1 MAATI
6 SYAVGSLVWVEDP
19 DEAWLDG
26 IVAQVNGDELTINC
40 TNGNIVVANMSK
52 VYPKDPEAPPSGVD
66 DMTKLAY
73 LHEPGVLDNLKRRFD
88 INEIYTYT
96 GNILIA
102 VNPFQRLPHLYDG
115 NMMGKYKGAAL
126 GDLNPHPFAIADSAY
141 RLMINDGISQSI
153 LVSGESGA
161 GKTESTKSL
170 MQYLAYMGGRS
181 DTDGRSVE
189 QKVLESNPVLE
200 GFGNAKTVRNNNSS
214 RFGKFVEI
222 QFDQRGRISGAA
234 IRTYLLE
241 RSRVCQVS
249 DPERNYHCFYMLC
262 AAPKEDFERF
272 KLDNPRNFHYL
283 NQSNCYQVDAIDDAK
298 EYLTTRRAMD
308 VVGISPDEQ
317 DAIFRVV
324 AAILHIGNIE
334 FKKGSEPDSSEP
346 KDDKSVFH
354 LKTASELFMCDEKAL
369 EDSFCKRVIVTRG
382 ESITKNLDPVAA
394 SVNRDALAKTVYSRL
409 FDWLVNKINRS
420 IGQDPDSKSL
430 IGVLDIYGFETF
442 KTNSFEQFCINL
454 TNEKLQQHFNQH
466 VFKMEQEEYTREEI
480 DWSYIEFVD
489 NQDVLDLIEKKPG
502 GIIALLDEAC
512 MFPRSTHE
520 TFAEK
525 LYQTFTNHKR
535 FSKPKLS
542 RTDFTISHYAGE
554 VTYQTEL
561 FLDKNKDYVVAEH
574 QDLLGASKC
583 SFVASLF
590 PPLPDESSKSSKF
603 SSIGTGFKQQLQALL
618 ETLSS
623 TEPHYIRCI
632 KPNNLLKPSIFEN
645 SNILQQLRC
654 GGVMEA
660 IRISCA
666 GFPTRRPFLD
676 FINRCRI
683 LAPEVLNGSCDV
695 ITACRKILE
704 KVQLKGYQIGKTKVF
719 LRAGQM
725 AELDAVRNEV
735 LGRSATVI
743 QKQVRTFFYHRW
755 FGQMRMS
762 AITIQAY
769 TRGEVA
775 RCLFEHKKK
784 ERASVRIQK
793 ESRKYLARKSY
804 LAFCSSAIT
813 IQRGMHGMA
822 ARNELRFRK
831 RTKAAILIQCQYKR
845 HIARRQFTRTRTA
858 AIVAQCAWRV
868 KLARR
873 ELRKLKMAAK
883 ETGLLQEA
891 KNKLEKQVEELTL
904 SLQHEKRLRADLEE
918 TKKQENSKLQLALEE
933 MQNQY
938 QETKTLLM
946 KEREENVNKTG
957 KHDQETKTLLTK
969 GEENVNKTGEQVQ
982 ETKSLLTEREENV
995 NITGKQGEETK
1006 TLFMKGGEENVNK
1019 TGELVSLIQEVH
1031 VVDNDLVNKLTNEN
1045 EQLKGLVCSLEK
1057 KIDEVEK
1064 KYEETS
1070 KLSEERLKQ
1079 AQDAEAKII
1088 QLKTTIQRLDEKIAD
1103 METEDHILRQQ
1114 ALKSS
1119 SRRMSEHPELP
1130 SGTPRKNF
1138 GTESLRKSQM
1148 ERQRELSDALI
1159 KCVAGDVGFSQGK
1172 PVAAF
1177 TMYKCLLHWKSFEAE
1192 RTNVFDRLI
1201 QLIGSKI
1208 ENSDDN
1214 CHLAYWLSNTSTL
1227 LFLLQRSLKSSKDWK
1242 PPQPTSFFGRM
1253 AQGFRSSPSS
1263 ANIQVD
1269 IVRAVEAKYPA
1280 LLFKQQLTAYVEK
1293 IFGIVRDNF
1302 KKEIFPLLSSCIQ
1315 DTKTAQGGTSS
1326 PVPVVN
1332 HWRSIIEKLQKF
1344 IDILKENH
1352 VPKIL
1357 VQNIFT
1363 QIFSFTNV
1371 QLFNSLFMR
1380 QECCTL
1386 SNGEYMKAGLD
1397 ELETWCQEA
1406 TEEVIH
1412 PKSDITYDDLTSN
1425 LCPVISNMKAVMT
1438 GEDKSEVDSET
1449 INDAVL
1455 LEDTSSTPFSVD
1467 ELSASQEDRDFAGV
1481 KAPISLVE
1489 NPDFQF
1495 LQD

>member
-1 MAATI
+1 
-6 SYAVGSLVWVEDP
+6 
-19 DEAWLDG
+19 
-26 IVAQVNGDELTINC
+26 
-40 TNGNIVVANMSK
+40 
-52 VYPKDPEAPPSGVD
+52 
-66 DMTKLAY
+66 
-73 LHEPGVLDNLKRRFD
+73 
-88 INEIYTYT
+88 
-96 GNILIA
+96 
-102 VNPFQRLPHLYDG
+102 
-115 NMMGKYKGAAL
+115 
-126 GDLNPHPFAIADSAY
+126 
-141 RLMINDGISQSI
+141 
-153 LVSGESGA
+153 
-161 GKTESTKSL
+161 
-170 MQYLAYMGGRS
+170 
-181 DTDGRSVE
+181 
-189 QKVLESNPVLE
+189 
-200 GFGNAKTVRNNNSS
+200 
-214 RFGKFVEI
+214 
-222 QFDQRGRISGAA
+222 
-234 IRTYLLE
+234 
-241 RSRVCQVS
+241 
-249 DPERNYHCFYMLC
+249 
-262 AAPKEDFERF
+262 
-272 KLDNPRNFHYL
+272 
-283 NQSNCYQVDAIDDAK
+283 
-298 EYLTTRRAMD
+298 MD
-308 VVGISPDEQ
+308 VVGIAPDEQ

-346 KDDKSVFH
+346 KDEKSVFH

-409 FDWLVNKINRS
+409 FDWLVNNINRS

-525 LYQTFTNHKR
+525 LYQTFSNHKR

-574 QDLLGASKC
+574 QELLGASKC
-583 SFVASLF
+583 AFVASLF
-590 PPLPDESSKSSKF
+590 PPLPEETSKSSKF

-632 KPNNLLKPSIFEN
+632 KPNNLLKPAIFEN
-645 SNILQQLRC
+645 GNILQQLRC

-683 LAPEVLNGSCDV
+683 LAPEVLNGSRDDV
-695 ITACRKILE
+695 TACRKILE

-725 AELDAVRNEV
+725 AELDALRNEV

-755 FGQMRMS
+755 FGQMRLS

-804 LAFCSSAIT
+804 LAFCSSAVS
-813 IQRGMHGMA
+813 IQRGMRGMA
-822 ARNELRFRK
+822 ARSELLFRK
-831 RTKAAILIQCQYKR
+831 RRKAAILIQCQYKR
-845 HIARRQFTRTRTA
+845 HAARRQFTRMRKA
-858 AIVAQCAWRV
+858 AIVTQCAWRA

-883 ETGLLQEA
+883 ETGALQDA

-904 SLQHEKRLRADLEE
+904 CLQHEKRLRADLEE
-918 TKKQENSKLQLALEE
+918 TKKQENSKLQLALDE
-933 MQNQY
+933 MQRQY

-946 KEREENVNKTG
+946 KEREENVDKTG
-957 KHDQETKTLLTK
+957 KQDQETKTLLTR
-969 GEENVNKTGEQVQ
+969 GEENVNKTGEQGH
-982 ETKSLLTEREENV
+982 ETKSLLTEGEENV
-995 NITGKQGEETK
+995 NKTGEQGHETKSLLTEGEENVNKTGEQGQEAKSMLTEVDENVNKTGKQGQETK
-1006 TLFMKGGEENVNK
+1006 TLLTKEEENVNK
-1019 TGELVSLIQEVH
+1019 TGELVPVIQEVP
-1031 VVDNDLVNKLTNEN
+1031 VVDNDLVNKLTKEN
-1045 EQLKGLVCSLEK
+1045 EQLKELVCSLEK

-1079 AQDAEAKII
+1079 AQDAESKII

-1103 METEDHILRQQ
+1103 METEDYVLRQQ

-1148 ERQRELSDALI
+1148 ERQRELSDSLI

-1263 ANIQVD
+1263 ANIQLD

-1302 KKEIFPLLSSCIQ
+1302 KKEISPLLSSCIQ
-1315 DTKTAQGGTSS
+1315 ATRIAQGDTSLPI
-1326 PVPVVN
+1326 PVEN
-1332 HWRSIIEKLQKF
+1332 HWRNIIENLQKF
-1344 IDILKENH
+1344 LDILKENH
-1352 VPKIL
+1352 VPKNL

-1363 QIFSFTNV
+1363 QIFLFINV

-1380 QECCTL
+1380 QECCTF

-1406 TEEVIH
+1406 TEEFVGSSWDELKHTRQAVGFLVI
-1412 PKSDITYDDLTSN
+1412 PQKSDITYDDLTNN
-1425 LCPVISNMKAVMT
+1425 LCPLLSVQQLCRICTLYRDDSDNTQSVSSDVISSMRAVMT
-1438 GEDKSEVDSET
+1438 GEDKSEDSET
-1449 INDAVL
+1449 TNDAFL
-1455 LEDTSSTPFSVD
+1455 LDDTSSMPFSVD

-1481 KAPISLVE
+1481 KAPLSLVE